1 MDMRIAKIEF
11 LDQSCSNLK
20 TTYYTYDAQGN
31 PLATYERTQKHEL
44 AGVNDPYVMF
54 KDRLK
59 LKEHMIY
66 GSSRLGVSSQDLTI
80 VEADIND
87 VTNSGQTDLC
97 GPNALDWTNRIDFTN
112 DPSSRIVGTKYYE
125 LANHL
130 GNVLDV
136 VTDRKESITE
146 YGNLVYV
153 ADVISYS
160 DYYPYGM
167 LLPDRHGQANSE
179 DYRYGFQGQE
189 MDDEVKG
196 EGNSVNYKYRMHDP
210 RIGRFFAVDP
220 LTAKYPHNSPYAFSE
235 NVVIDHI
242 ELEGLEKAKPDPGF
256 LEEFTVVTVKMIF
269 GFANHIANNPNL
281 PGGYNLDAD
290 PITAEHAAQYS
301 FNFGDIIDPVKYAE
315 SFSEGTVYS
324 AIGVY
329 NFFEGIYEGDGAKSA
344 EALPSV
350 IRSFV
355 TIYGAGSLMNGF
367 KTYKPRSLG
376 VKKSLNGQF
385 KIVNESMSDAAKSY
399 QSFVTG
405 RAWNESYVLKGTK
418 FDGYVNGILLDAKSG
433 YKNFVNKDGQ
443 FYDWF
448 KGKQGL
454 LDQAERQLVAADG
467 NRIRW
472 TFENENVMNATK
484 NLFEKEG
491 IDGIELIHVPK

>member
-1 MDMRIAKIEF
+1 
-11 LDQSCSNLK
+11 
-20 TTYYTYDAQGN
+20 
-31 PLATYERTQKHEL
+31 
-44 AGVNDPYVMF
+44 
-54 KDRLK
+54 
-59 LKEHMIY
+59 
-66 GSSRLGVSSQDLTI
+66 
-80 VEADIND
+80 
-87 VTNSGQTDLC
+87 
-97 GPNALDWTNRIDFTN
+97 
-112 DPSSRIVGTKYYE
+112 
-125 LANHL
+125 
-130 GNVLDV
+130 
-136 VTDRKESITE
+136 
-146 YGNLVYV
+146 
-153 ADVISYS
+153 
-160 DYYPYGM
+160 M
-167 LLPDRHGQANSE
+167 LLPGRHGQENSE